1 MITQDYQD
9 HPFSSQNATNRT
21 LLIESFH
28 TAIASLRC
36 FDSTKNKDNKKPHFD
51 FFDRD
56 NCFIA
61 GARHA
66 PAYNGPVFFLLWLKA
81 APYFGEF
88 GKEIA
93 EASTTAEINALCS
106 MAVKVVRYTDGEYV
120 TESEPLI
127 SAELRAI
134 IDNILFMSVYG
145 HKTLFEQ
152 RVSPQRR
159 AAFQNPDHGSR
170 SSQEQRGRVLRGLDK
185 ILCSEPHTQ
194 PAKRQEDQ
202 KAAESE
208 AERLMRA
215 FLGSEDEE
223 APGPAG
229 TARPPVLAPAPA
241 PAAAAAAAEEAD

>member
-1 MITQDYQD
+1 MTTQDYPD

-21 LLIESFH
+21 LMMESFH

-56 NCFIA
+56 NSFIA

-81 APYFGEF
+81 VSYLGEF

-93 EASTTAEINALCS
+93 EASTAAEIQALRT

-120 TESEPLI
+120 TESAPLI
-127 SAELRAI
+127 STELRAI
-134 IDNILFMSVYG
+134 VDNILFMSVYG

-159 AAFQNPDHGSR
+159 AAFQKMAHDVAENNEDEFYEAWINYR
-170 SSQEQRGRVLRGLDK
+170 ALN
-185 ILCSEPHTQ
+185 

-202 KAAESE
+202 KSADSE
-208 AERLMRA
+208 TERMMKA
-215 FLGSEDEE
+215 VLGSDDED
-223 APGPAG
+223 PGPAG
-229 TARPPVLAPAPA
+229 PARPPVRAPAPAPAPA
-241 PAAAAAAAEEAD
+241 PAAAAAAAQKDD

>member
-1 MITQDYQD
+1 MTTQDYPD

-21 LLIESFH
+21 LMMESFH

-81 APYFGEF
+81 VSYLGEF

-93 EASTTAEINALCS
+93 EASTAAEIQALRS
-106 MAVKVVRYTDGEYV
+106 FDVKVVRYTDGEYV
-120 TESEPLI
+120 TESAPLI
-127 SAELRAI
+127 STELRAI
-134 IDNILFMSVYG
+134 VDNILFMSVYG

-159 AAFQNPDHGSR
+159 AAFQKMAHDVAENNEDEFYEAWINYR
-170 SSQEQRGRVLRGLDK
+170 ALN
-185 ILCSEPHTQ
+185 

-202 KAAESE
+202 KVADSE
-208 AERLMRA
+208 TERLIRA
-215 FLGSEDEE
+215 VLGSEDEE
-223 APGPAG
+223 DPGPAG
-229 TARPPVLAPAPA
+229 PARPPVLA